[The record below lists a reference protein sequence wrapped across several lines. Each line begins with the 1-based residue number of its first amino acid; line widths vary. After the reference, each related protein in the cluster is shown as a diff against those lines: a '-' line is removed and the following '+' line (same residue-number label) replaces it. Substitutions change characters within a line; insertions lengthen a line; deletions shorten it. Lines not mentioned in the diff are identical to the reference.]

1 MGCPNEWNLQV
12 LDEYPGL
19 YLDTSYSFFKD
30 LQSKGGF
37 NLANA
42 PLEKYKD
49 RILYGSDFPNLILP
63 RESEI
68 ETLLGYR
75 LSQEFL

>member
-1 MGCPNEWNLQV
+1 M
-12 LDEYPGL
+12 LDEYPGF
-19 YLDTSYSFFKD
+19 YLDISYSFFKD

-42 PLEKYKD
+42 PLEKCKD
-49 RILYGSDFPNLILP
+49 RILYGLDFPNLILQ

-68 ETLLGYR
+68 ETLLGYS
-75 LSQEFL
+75 LSQEFYNRVFPKMN